1 MRPAVR
7 LAFALLAAL
16 ALCGCRSP
24 YYADRGALL
33 GGVTGAGVGAVIGEA
48 SDNPLA
54 GALIGGAVGTAAGAI
69 VGDGIDA
76 DIARN
81 NVEIE
86 ARMGRQLSG
95 AAAIPDVISMSQ
107 AGLAEDVIIT
117 HVQANGMAQRPQAGD
132 LIMLKNQ
139 GVSDRVINAL
149 QQAPPPR
156 GAVQPVAYTQPTYVQ
171 PVYSPPP
178 AVIVEQYWGPA
189 YCPPRYH
196 YHPRRHYC
204 PPPRGVSWGV
214 EFSHR

>member
-1 MRPAVR
+1 MRPAAR
-7 LAFALLAAL
+7 LALALLAAL

-33 GGVTGAGVGAVIGEA
+33 GGATGAGLGAVIGEA

-81 NVEIE
+81 NAEIQ

-95 AAAIPDVISMSQ
+95 AATIPDVISMSQ
-107 AGLAEDVIIT
+107 AGLAEEVIIT
-117 HVQANGMAQRPQAGD
+117 HVQANGMVQRPQAGD

-156 GAVQPVAYTQPTYVQ
+156 GAVQPVTYAQ
-171 PVYSPPP
+171 PVYAP
-178 AVIVEQYWGPA
+178 APVIVEEHYWGPA
-189 YCPPRYH
+189 YGPPRPYRW
-196 YHPRRHYC
+196 HPHRHYC

-214 EFSHR
+214 EFNHR

>member
-1 MRPAVR
+1 MRVAGC
-7 LAFALLAAL
+7 FTG
-16 ALCGCRSP
+16 LCLIVLSVGGCRSP
-24 YYADRGALL
+24 YYADRGALF
-33 GGVTGAGVGAVIGEA
+33 GGLTGAGVGAAIGEA

-81 NVEIE
+81 NAEIQ

-95 AAAIPDVISMSQ
+95 AATTADVISMSQ
-107 AGLAEDVIIT
+107 AGLGDDVIVT
-117 HVQANGMAQRPQAGD
+117 HIQTNGVVQRPPAAE
-132 LIMLKNQ
+132 LIALKNQ

-156 GAVQPVAYTQPTYVQ
+156 GAVQPVMYAQPAYG
-171 PVYSPPP
+171 P
-178 AVIVEQYWGPA
+178 APVIVEEHYWGPA
-189 YCPPRYH
+189 YCPPRPYRWHPHHHHHH
-196 YHPRRHYC
+196 Y
-204 PPPRGVSWGV
+204 PPPGGVTWGV